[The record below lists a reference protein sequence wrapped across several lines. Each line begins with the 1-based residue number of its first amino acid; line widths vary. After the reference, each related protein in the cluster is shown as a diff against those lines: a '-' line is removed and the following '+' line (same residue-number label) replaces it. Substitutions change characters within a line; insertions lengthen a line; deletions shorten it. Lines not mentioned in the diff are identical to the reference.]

1 MIELSV
7 LVWSFAAF
15 FAYVGSLRGW
25 TKEIISLSGVVLAL
39 FALYQFDDVLRG
51 TLFIALP
58 NDQKFLLQTIIF
70 LVIVFFAYQTRAIV
84 GAEATAPRG
93 RGDSGRDP
101 LQAKV
106 LGGLVGFLNGYLIA
120 GTVWYFL
127 DINRLPSGQYPLDP
141 YVIAPL
147 AGTASAQALPNLPLY
162 LLTQNGTNGDLLS
175 LSVVVLFV
183 LVLVLI

>member
-7 LVWSFAAF
+7 LVWGFAAF

-58 NDQKFLLQTIIF
+58 NDQKFLLQTLIF
-70 LVIVFFAYQTRAIV
+70 LVIVFFAYQTRALV
-84 GAEATAPRG
+84 GTEATTRG
-93 RGDSGRDP
+93 RGDAGRDP

-127 DINRLPSGQYPLDP
+127 DINRLPLGQYPLDP
-141 YVIAPL
+141 YVVAPF

-175 LSVVVLFV
+175 LSVVALFV
-183 LVLVLI
+183 LVLILI